1 MGIKIIKLQTLLD
14 SVGEIKTKDIL
25 SQFKSLHDYST
36 SNRNDVEFF
45 LHVKAIDFEKMAL
58 STTYLVFSEYLNENI
73 LVGYFSLANK
83 PLLMSKKNY
92 SKLSNNQR
100 RLLCQNGS
108 RTESGGYR
116 VNSYLIGQLGK
127 NFSEEALKTKA
138 IDGTQL
144 LTLAYDKVF
153 EAKQLINARFVW
165 LECQNIPKLIKFY
178 SDFGFKEVIG
188 YESENNMKVMIMK
201 LKS

>member
-73 LVGYFSLANK
+73 
-83 PLLMSKKNY
+83 
-92 SKLSNNQR
+92 
-100 RLLCQNGS
+100 
-108 RTESGGYR
+108 
-116 VNSYLIGQLGK
+116 
-127 NFSEEALKTKA
+127 
-138 IDGTQL
+138 
-144 LTLAYDKVF
+144 
-153 EAKQLINARFVW
+153 
-165 LECQNIPKLIKFY
+165 
-178 SDFGFKEVIG
+178 
-188 YESENNMKVMIMK
+188 
-201 LKS
+201 